1 MNIFKYFLITIFI
14 SISVQASD
22 SLYLS
27 CDATSDTTTYLKNIG
42 SDREIEKLKLMV
54 EMRFL
59 PDNRLLSINL
69 QSNNPKV
76 TVVSLPNS
84 PEWNAENYSNDKE
97 FFLKITKK
105 ENGSRQDVQVA
116 LNRYTGGIN
125 YIYTFKDSVGSQTQT
140 VNGKCNKVDLKK
152 KF

>member
-1 MNIFKYFLITIFI
+1 
-14 SISVQASD
+14 
-22 SLYLS
+22 
-27 CDATSDTTTYLKNIG
+27 
-42 SDREIEKLKLMV
+42 MV